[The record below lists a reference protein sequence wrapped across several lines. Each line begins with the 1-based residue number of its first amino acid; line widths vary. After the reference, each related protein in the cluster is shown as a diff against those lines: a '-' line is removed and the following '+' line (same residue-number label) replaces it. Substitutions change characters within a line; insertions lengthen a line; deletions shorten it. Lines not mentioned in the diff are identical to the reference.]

1 LEVKNAIRALVL
13 LVALAMLAAACGDYS
28 DSDGG
33 TDTTAAAATETTAAA
48 TETTAAATET
58 TAAATETTE
67 AMADG
72 PTDLA
77 VGLVLLGV
85 AEEPWY
91 STMIDS
97 IARVAVDAPH
107 GLNITSEIFENI
119 SYADGERIMR
129 DLASSG
135 KYQMII
141 AHSAFSD
148 GVNAVKAEFP
158 DILFAFSGSGN
169 TPEGGNGYW
178 IDVWVHEP
186 AYLAGI
192 IAGMMTETDK
202 ISGVAAFPF
211 PNVNGPLNAWLE
223 GAKSVNPAVEANVN
237 YIESWFDPATA
248 KESAVAQI
256 AAGSDMVYMERF
268 GPLEAVQDADGVFS
282 FGHFSDQIALDE
294 ALVLTSPV
302 AKWDPAFST
311 LVDEWYAHMT
321 EGTEYNAPLE
331 RIMFFM
337 AAGGADIGA
346 ISDSVPADVQAAVT
360 EARDQI
366 LSGDLV
372 VEFNDAPIE

>member
-1 LEVKNAIRALVL
+1 MKNAIRALVL
-13 LVALAMLAAACGDYS
+13 LVALAMLAAACGD
-28 DSDGG
+28 DTEGD
-33 TDTTAAAATETTAAA
+33 TETTAAAATETTAAA

-72 PTDLA
+72 PTDLS

-97 IARVAVDAPH
+97 IARVADEAPH
-107 GLNITSEIFENI
+107 GLSITSEVFENI

-192 IAGMMTETDK
+192 IAGMMTETNK

-211 PNVNGPLNAWLE
+211 PNVNGPLNAWVE
-223 GAKSVNPAVEANVN
+223 GALSVNPDVEANVN

-256 AAGSDMVYMERF
+256 ANGSDMVYMERF
-268 GPLEAVQDADGVFS
+268 GPLEAVQSSEGVYS
-282 FGHFSDQIALDE
+282 FGHFSDQIALDP

-302 AKWDPAFST
+302 AKWDPAFMT
-311 LVDEWYAHMT
+311 LVDEWYAHVT
-321 EGTEYNAPLE
+321 EGAEYDAPME

-337 AAGGADIGA
+337 DAGGADIGA
-346 ISDSVPADVQAAVT
+346 ISDTVPADVQAAVT
-360 EARDQI
+360 EARDKI
-366 LSGDLV
+366 LSGELV
-372 VEFNDAPIE
+372 VDFNDAPIE

>member
-1 LEVKNAIRALVL
+1 VSNRTLWIVGG
-13 LVALAMLAAACGDYS
+13 LVALAIVIGIVAASSGGDDEAAATS
-28 DSDGG
+28 
-33 TDTTAAAATETTAAA
+33 TTAATETTAA
-48 TETTAAATET
+48 TTT
-58 TAAATETTE
+58 TSGSDETTE
-67 AMADG
+67 APAETTAPPVAEG
-72 PTDLA
+72 PTDLSVA
-77 VGLVLLGV
+77 LVLLGV

-97 IARVAVDAPH
+97 VGRVSTEAPY

-129 DLASSG
+129 DLAASG

-192 IAGMMTETDK
+192 IAGMMTETNK

-211 PNVNGPLNAWLE
+211 PNVNGPLNAWVD
-223 GAKSVNPAVEANVN
+223 GALSVNADVEANVN

-256 AAGSDMVYMERF
+256 ANGSDMVYMERF
-268 GPLEAVQDADGVFS
+268 GPLEAVQSADAVYS
-282 FGHFSDQIALDE
+282 FGHFSDQIALDP
-294 ALVLTSPV
+294 ALVLSSPV
-302 AKWDPAFST
+302 AKWDPAFNT
-311 LVDEWYAHMT
+311 LVDEWWAHVT
-321 EGTEYNAPLE
+321 EGAAFDAPME

-360 EARDQI
+360 EARDKI
-366 LSGDLV
+366 LSGELV
-372 VEFNDAPIE
+372 IDFNDAPIE

>member
-1 LEVKNAIRALVL
+1 VKNTVRVL
-13 LVALAMLAAACGDYS
+13 ILFLALALLAAACGDDD
-28 DSDGG
+28 DSSE
-33 TDTTAAAATETTAAA
+33 TTAAPATTAAA

-58 TAAATETTE
+58 TAGSTETTE
-67 AMADG
+67 ATVEG
-72 PTDLA
+72 PTDLSVA
-77 VGLVLLGV
+77 LVLLGV

-97 IARVAVDAPH
+97 VGRVSTEAPH

-129 DLASSG
+129 DLAASG

-192 IAGMMTETDK
+192 IAGMMTETNK

-211 PNVNGPLNAWLE
+211 PNVNGPLNAWVD
-223 GAKSVNPAVEANVN
+223 GALSVNADVEANVN

-256 AAGSDMVYMERF
+256 ANGSDMVYMERF
-268 GPLEAVQDADGVFS
+268 GPLEAVQSADAVYS
-282 FGHFSDQIALDE
+282 FGHFSDQIALDP
-294 ALVLTSPV
+294 ALVLSSPV

-311 LVDEWYAHMT
+311 LVDEWWAHVT
-321 EGTEYNAPLE
+321 EGAAFDAPME

-360 EARDQI
+360 EARDKI
-366 LSGDLV
+366 LSGELV
-372 VEFNDAPIE
+372 IEFNDAPIE